1 MAVAVAVAAALFR
14 VSLVE
19 ACLLG
24 LCVGLVLA
32 AEMFNTAIELLSR
45 EITREERPGIAAAL
59 DIASGAVL
67 TVSLAAAAVGS
78 TIFFARLSAIFGWWK

>member
-1 MAVAVAVAAALFR
+1 MAVAVGITAVLLR
-14 VSLVE
+14 VSWLE
-19 ACLLG
+19 ACMLC

-45 EITREERPGIAAAL
+45 EVTSDERARIAAAL
-59 DIASGAVL
+59 DTASGAVL

-78 TIFFARLSAIFGWWK
+78 VIFLSRLSAVMGWWK

>member
-1 MAVAVAVAAALFR
+1 ML
-14 VSLVE
+14 
-19 ACLLG
+19 C

-45 EITREERPGIAAAL
+45 EVTSDERARIAAAL
-59 DIASGAVL
+59 DTASGAVL

-78 TIFFARLSAIFGWWK
+78 VIFLSRLSAVMGWWK